1 MSDKRKQENTFH
13 VGLSQRPLREVSL
26 ARLLLLVV
34 LLLNSLGILFDGGL
48 LFDTIKCFDVVH
60 AQELG
65 AFADR
70 EAGTTILDGHALE
83 LVLGLGNLGLGI
95 CGAAVGTKQLD
106 TTRQTQVAEAEG
118 TVTYMGLLSVAVD
131 EVVQRALGEAAL
143 ALANLGAGHGLLEA
157 QGISASDTNHG

>member
-34 LLLNSLGILFDGGL
+34 LLLNSLGILFD
-48 LFDTIKCFDVVH
+48 TIKCFDVVH

-70 EAGTTILDGHALE
+70 EAGTTVLDGHALE

-131 EVVQRALGEAAL
+131 EVVQRVLGEAAL
-143 ALANLGAGHGLLEA
+143 ALGNLGAGHGLLEA
-157 QGISASDTNHG
+157 QGISASDTNRG

>member
-1 MSDKRKQENTFH
+1 MSDKRKQENTFY

-34 LLLNSLGILFDGGL
+34 LLLNSLGILFD
-48 LFDTIKCFDVVH
+48 TIKCFDVVH

-70 EAGTTILDGHALE
+70 EAGTTVLDRHALE

-106 TTRQTQVAEAEG
+106 TTRQTQVAETEG

-143 ALANLGAGHGLLEA
+143 ALGNLGAGHGLLEA